1 MWQALSPLSHLP
13 IPKANTVSVVC
24 IPPTHQVLG
33 QKERKNHERLSVLPI
48 PVLQMSN
55 RATLASCGHSVFFFS
70 LFLLSFFLRPVS
82 EHLSFI

>member
-55 RATLASCGHSVFFFS
+55 RATLASCGHSVFFF
-70 LFLLSFFLRPVS
+70 LFFSFPFS
-82 EHLSFI
+82 